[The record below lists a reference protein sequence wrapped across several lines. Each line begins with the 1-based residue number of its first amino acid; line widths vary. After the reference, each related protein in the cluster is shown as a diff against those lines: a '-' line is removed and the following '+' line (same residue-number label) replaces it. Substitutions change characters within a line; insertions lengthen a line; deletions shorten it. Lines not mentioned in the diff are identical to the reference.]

1 MNEKPIRSDVRR
13 FGWRHIAPVV
23 ITVATTLG
31 LLLPMGLVF
40 RGRASLSRSVDELQL
55 DWLRLAVR
63 IEDASASAMQE
74 FYARLEQQRLR
85 ELSRFSVPLR
95 GALRELPSAVDAVWA
110 AAATAD
116 PVPADLVMSVDLLLS
131 IIRAEAA
138 QLDAQ
143 RDAAYR
149 GLTTFVTI
157 AAVGFALLW
166 AYQSARVSRLTAEV
180 KERRRISTLERRVRD
195 QERSKLARELHDGA
209 AQELAVAG
217 MAADFIAKD
226 HSFEQLPALKS
237 AIDSAREEVR
247 RVYRTMDPRFSR
259 PSELPGMLRELAAA
273 IQARSG
279 QAFEVVID
287 TAIPATWGAETLLHV
302 YRIIQEC
309 MHNVVRHARATYA
322 AVTLRA
328 AGSGEHG
335 MIIVRIEDNG
345 VGVGDSEEGYGRR
358 GIRERVE
365 LLCGS
370 VVWSERDSGGTVVE
384 VVLPGS

>member
-40 RGRASLSRSVDELQL
+40 RGRASLSRSVDQLQL

-63 IEDASASAMQE
+63 IEDASASAKQE

-85 ELSRFSVPLR
+85 ELSRFSLPLR

-217 MAADFIAKD
+217 MAA
-226 HSFEQLPALKS
+226 
-237 AIDSAREEVR
+237 
-247 RVYRTMDPRFSR
+247 
-259 PSELPGMLRELAAA
+259 
-273 IQARSG
+273 
-279 QAFEVVID
+279 
-287 TAIPATWGAETLLHV
+287 
-302 YRIIQEC
+302 
-309 MHNVVRHARATYA
+309 
-322 AVTLRA
+322 
-328 AGSGEHG
+328 
-335 MIIVRIEDNG
+335 
-345 VGVGDSEEGYGRR
+345 
-358 GIRERVE
+358 
-365 LLCGS
+365 
-370 VVWSERDSGGTVVE
+370 
-384 VVLPGS
+384 